1 MIHYVYQ
8 LVSPKVLSIKYED
21 VALEDRVI
29 VRPKCMGVCH
39 ADQRYYQGLRELSKL
54 QEKLPMA
61 LIHEAC
67 GEVVHDPTGTFARG
81 DRVVLIPNIPGN
93 GPDFI

>member
-1 MIHYVYQ
+1 
-8 LVSPKVLSIKYED
+8 
-21 VALEDRVI
+21 
-29 VRPKCMGVCH
+29 
-39 ADQRYYQGLRELSKL
+39 
-54 QEKLPMA
+54 MA

-93 GPDFI
+93 GPDFIYENYAEGSRFLSSGYDGFMREFVDLPPTAWSPAAASPSRRPPLRNL